1 MVMFSLAMVMFP
13 TVQSKAREQHD
24 LAVGADRLP
33 TPEDLDS
40 LPYIQA
46 IYMETLRWV
55 PVLPLAVPHRA
66 IAGDEYED
74 YYIPAGTIVIGVRR
88 RWVCFSQV
96 HAENILAVSAEH
108 LVRSN
113 CEY

>member
-1 MVMFSLAMVMFP
+1 MFSLAMVMFP
-13 TVQSKAREQHD
+13 TVQSKAQEQLD
-24 LAVGADRLP
+24 LVVGADRLP

-40 LPYIQA
+40 LPYIRA

-66 IAGDEYED
+66 ISGDEYEG

-88 RWVCFSQV
+88 SCAYTSVKCLLRFYGRCLQNTW
-96 HAENILAVSAEH
+96 
-108 LVRSN
+108 
-113 CEY
+113 